1 MRFDLSEETQ
11 GEWFKF
17 FRSEIKE
24 NGETL
29 YLEPEADAGRVCLRT
44 ASPEVIESIQSQTR
58 KKTAEF
64 VRNSSTR
71 AMERVV
77 YFDQTPAQE
86 KRERELI
93 WDHAIQAWEG
103 MFDKDGMEIPC
114 TLENKLKLMNIPMF
128 ARFVGRCLQLITG
141 ADAGAAEG
149 AEKNS

>member
-1 MRFDLSEETQ
+1 MRFDVSGEVQ

-24 NGETL
+24 NGETV
-29 YLEPEADAGRVCLRT
+29 YLDPEADAGRVCLRT
-44 ASPEVIESIQSQTR
+44 AAPEVIESIQSKTR

-64 VRNSSTR
+64 VRNPSTR

-77 YFDQTPAQE
+77 YFDQTPDQE
-86 KRERELI
+86 RMERELI
-93 WDHAIQAWEG
+93 WDHAIQGWEG
-103 MFDKDGMEIPC
+103 MLDVSGTEIPC
-114 TLENKLKLMNIPMF
+114 TSENKMKLMNIPVF

-141 ADAGAAEG
+141 ANASTVEG